1 MDWNKKLNLRKLI
14 AACGYNDHIERVE
27 ELLPQVDVTARHED
41 GWTALHTAMFCGN
54 AEIVK
59 LLLTRRDIQ
68 LDSRVNGE
76 TGLHAACKSN
86 NVECVRLFL
95 SHQRC
100 TKEIVEL
107 DDKDRNTAE
116 MLAVQKENL
125 ECSELIQEYIQDVT
139 NLLVMAN
146 GINADTDSLQRLT
159 YDQLVAAIDKI
170 ERDEAVFIERT
181 DTKKREM
188 EETICELER
197 KMNAAREQQEREN
210 NQIAINLMDIQKAR
224 EALLTEL
231 HKRPKT
237 SNQAQHGG
245 PSVLPSAPPQYA
257 PASPSAP
264 PPSDSSVIP
273 VCPGCMKEMWPP
285 VEIYNCSKGHL
296 ICSVCKPKVY
306 MNQCKQCGAE
316 YTGRSF
322 AMEKMIRQILG
333 IM

>member
-1 MDWNKKLNLRKLI
+1 MDRFI
-14 AACGYNDHIERVE
+14 TACGYNPHIERVK
-27 ELLPQVDVTARHED
+27 ELLPQVDVNARHRD
-41 GWTALHTAMFCGN
+41 GWTALHTAMIVIVGN
-54 AEIVK
+54 ADIVK
-59 LLLTRRDIQ
+59 LLLARRDIT
-68 LDSRVNGE
+68 LDSKVNGE
-76 TGLHAACKSN
+76 TALHAASKN
-86 NVECVRLFL
+86 NNAECVRLFL
-95 SHQRC
+95 AHQGC
-100 TKEIVEL
+100 TNEIVGLE
-107 DDKDRNTAE
+107 DKDGNTAE

-125 ECSELIQEYIQDVT
+125 VCAELIQEHTKDVT
-139 NLLVMAN
+139 KLLVMAD
-146 GINADTDSLQRLT
+146 GIKADIDSLQKLT
-159 YDQLVAAIDKI
+159 YHQLVAAIDKI

-224 EALLTEL
+224 KAILTEL
-231 HKRPKT
+231 QKRPKI
-237 SNQAQHGG
+237 SHQAQHGG
-245 PSVLPSAPPQYA
+245 ASVLPSAPPQYA

-296 ICSVCKPKVY
+296 ICSVCKPNVY